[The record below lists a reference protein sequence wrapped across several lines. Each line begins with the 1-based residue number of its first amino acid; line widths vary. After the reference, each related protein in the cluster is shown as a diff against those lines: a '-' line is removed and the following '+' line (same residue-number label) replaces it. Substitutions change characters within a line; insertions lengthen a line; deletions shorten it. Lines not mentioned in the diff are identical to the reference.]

1 MKTKI
6 NNYVFNPI
14 NKTIVFS
21 DYDSIKLDNVILI
34 VEVTTGT
41 IIYNFAAANLT
52 GAVSGNILTLN
63 YDTTSIANTSN
74 LAIYYDDSNTS
85 ASTDESIVLLRRL
98 VQLLTPVGVQ
108 DIAQRQRVV
117 VEGIAG
123 SAVVTTV
130 GTVNNMNA
138 LAGVDARFPIIDQAR
153 NTFANAI
160 RQNLTY

>member
-1 MKTKI
+1 MKIKI
-6 NNYVFNPI
+6 NNYIFNPS
-14 NKTIVFS
+14 NKTVVFS
-21 DYDSIKLDNVILI
+21 DYNSIKLDNIILI

-74 LAIYYDDSNTS
+74 LAIYYDDDTINV
-85 ASTDESIVLLRRL
+85 STDESVVLLRRL
-98 VQLLTPVGVQ
+98 VQLLTPIGVQ
-108 DIAQRQRVV
+108 DLSQRQRVV

-123 SAVVTTV
+123 SATVTTV
-130 GTVNNMNA
+130 GNVNA
-138 LAGVDARFPIIDQAR
+138 LAGVDARFHIIDQAR

-160 RQNLTY
+160 RQKLIY

>member
-1 MKTKI
+1 
-6 NNYVFNPI
+6 
-14 NKTIVFS
+14 
-21 DYDSIKLDNVILI
+21 
-34 VEVTTGT
+34 
-41 IIYNFAAANLT
+41 
-52 GAVSGNILTLN
+52 
-63 YDTTSIANTSN
+63 
-74 LAIYYDDSNTS
+74 
-85 ASTDESIVLLRRL
+85 VLLRRL

-130 GTVNNMNA
+130 GTVSNMNA
-138 LAGVDARFPIIDQAR
+138 LAGVDARFLIIDQAR

>member
-74 LAIYYDDSNTS
+74 LAIYYDDSTTS

-130 GTVNNMNA
+130 GTVSNMNA
-138 LAGVDARFPIIDQAR
+138 LAGVDARFLIIDQAR